1 MLAPP
6 PRGDY
11 NGADFMNTPCPVFDF
26 HAHLYPD
33 ALARNVV
40 EALARR
46 FGNPAAFD
54 GTVDGMTRELA
65 VSGLCGALNLPV
77 ATRPDQVR
85 SINDWAAANN
95 RGPVYSLATLHPD
108 TRDIPGTLEALRA
121 AGFRGIKLHPEYQ
134 AFRLDDPRLAPV
146 WETCPALGLFVF
158 LHAGGERVF
167 TPPFHSTPS
176 DVAALLDRYPEL
188 TLVAAHLGGFQMW
201 DEAEERLIGRPL
213 YLDLSHTFFWMP
225 DTQILRMVRRH
236 GADRILFG
244 SDAPWQKPAAVLA
257 AFLNLPFREAEQRKI
272 LWENAARLLRLPTA
286 GRPAVPLPP
295 NPITQAAS

>member
-1 MLAPP
+1 VPRLAPP
-6 PRGDY
+6 PQGDY
-11 NGADFMNTPCPVFDF
+11 NTIDRMNIPCPVFDF

-40 EALARR
+40 EPLARR

-65 VSGLCGALNLPV
+65 ASGLCGALNLPV
-77 ATRPDQVR
+77 ATKPGQVN
-85 SINDWAAANN
+85 SINTWAAANN

-108 TRDIPGTLEALRA
+108 TPDIPDTLGALLA
-121 AGFRGIKLHPEYQ
+121 AGFRGVKLHPEYQ
-134 AFRLDDPRLAPV
+134 TFRLDDLRLEPV
-146 WETCPALGLFVF
+146 WETCAALGLFVF

-167 TPPFHSTPS
+167 APPFHSTPT
-176 DVAALLDRYPEL
+176 DVAALLDRHPKL

-225 DTQILRMVRRH
+225 DGQILRMVRRH

-257 AFLNLPFREAEQRKI
+257 AFLNLPLREAEQRMI
-272 LWENAARLLRLPTA
+272 LWENAARLLQLPVAERL
-286 GRPAVPLPP
+286 AVPPP
-295 NPITQAAS
+295 NPQTR